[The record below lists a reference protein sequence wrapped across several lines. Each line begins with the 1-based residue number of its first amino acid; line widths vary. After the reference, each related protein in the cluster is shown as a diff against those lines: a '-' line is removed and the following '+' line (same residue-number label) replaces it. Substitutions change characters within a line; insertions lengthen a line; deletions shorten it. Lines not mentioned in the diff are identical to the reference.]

1 MQSLTFVEIHVNR
14 SLMFMDCLGPEIS
27 LAFWIQENINIL
39 NIETQP
45 TRELVAQIIV
55 MHNRENPKPE
65 FCGSL
70 PPV

>member
-1 MQSLTFVEIHVNR
+1 
-14 SLMFMDCLGPEIS
+14 MFMDCLGPEIS

-39 NIETQP
+39 SIETQP

-65 FCGSL
+65 ICDSL